1 MELGPAQEAPGAGGG
16 VGRSPARAL
25 RSAARGRETLLDL
38 VSTSF
43 LGFEERPEIRAL
55 CRQAIEK
62 YGCGSCGPRGFY
74 GTVDVHL
81 ELEQRFAAFMGTE
94 AAILY
99 SFDIAT
105 PLSTIPAFCKAGDLI
120 VMDGGCSFALRQAVE
135 LSRSQ
140 VLTFRHNDAADLERV
155 LAEVDAEASR
165 KGRKKLKLRFIVIEG
180 LYADSGDVAPL
191 PEIIALK
198 DRYKYRLMIEE
209 SFSLGTLGAR
219 GRGVCEHFGLEPSA
233 ADMIFAGLGNAFAS
247 VCGICLGGHVAVN
260 HQRLAG
266 AGYVFSASLPPFLA
280 LASVGAINALEADHS
295 LVPALRARSA
305 RVRRE
310 LRRSSHLAVVGEDD
324 TPLIHVRLADG
335 RASGAGEAGTEAER
349 GEGDGTATAKEVAAL
364 EAVTKEVAKK
374 SGVLVSLAQHSILAP
389 ASRPSLKLAV
399 TLSASEDELVQAA
412 QALVAA
418 AKRVL

>member
-1 MELGPAQEAPGAGGG
+1 M
-16 VGRSPARAL
+16 
-25 RSAARGRETLLDL
+25 
-38 VSTSF
+38 
-43 LGFEERPEIRAL
+43 
-55 CRQAIEK
+55 
-62 YGCGSCGPRGFY
+62 
-74 GTVDVHL
+74 HL
-81 ELEQRFAAFMGTE
+81 ELEQCFAAFMGTE

-120 VMDGGCSFALRQAVE
+120 VMDDGCSFAVRQGVE
-135 LSRSQ
+135 LSRAR
-140 VLTFRHNDAADLERV
+140 VRTFRHNDPADLERV
-155 LAEVDAEASR
+155 LADVDAEAAR
-165 KGRKKLKLRFIVIEG
+165 KGRKKLKLHFILVEG

-219 GRGVCEHFGLEPSA
+219 GRGVCEHFGLEPSV
-233 ADMIFAGLGNAFAS
+233 ADMIFAGLGNAFAP
-247 VCGICLGGHVAVN
+247 VGGICLGGHVAVN

-266 AGYVFSASLPPFLA
+266 AGYAFSASLPPFLA
-280 LASVGAINALEADHS
+280 IAAVGAIDALEADPC

-310 LRRSSHLAVVGEDD
+310 LRRSTRLAVVGEDD
-324 TPLIHVRLADG
+324 TPLIHVRLAGG
-335 RASGAGEAGTEAER
+335 RAVRAGDAGPEAER
-349 GEGDGTATAKEVAAL
+349 GDGDGTAAGKVAAL
-364 EAVTKEVAKK
+364 EAVAEEVAKK
-374 SGVLVSLAQHSILAP
+374 SGVLVCLAQHSPLAP
-389 ASRPSLKLAV
+389 VSRPSLKLAV
-399 TLSASEDELVQAA
+399 TLSASEDELVRAA

>member
-1 MELGPAQEAPGAGGG
+1 
-16 VGRSPARAL
+16 
-25 RSAARGRETLLDL
+25 
-38 VSTSF
+38 
-43 LGFEERPEIRAL
+43 
-55 CRQAIEK
+55 
-62 YGCGSCGPRGFY
+62 
-74 GTVDVHL
+74 
-81 ELEQRFAAFMGTE
+81 
-94 AAILY
+94 
-99 SFDIAT
+99 
-105 PLSTIPAFCKAGDLI
+105 
-120 VMDGGCSFALRQAVE
+120 
-135 LSRSQ
+135 
-140 VLTFRHNDAADLERV
+140 
-155 LAEVDAEASR
+155 
-165 KGRKKLKLRFIVIEG
+165 
-180 LYADSGDVAPL
+180 
-191 PEIIALK
+191 
-198 DRYKYRLMIEE
+198 
-209 SFSLGTLGAR
+209 
-219 GRGVCEHFGLEPSA
+219 
-233 ADMIFAGLGNAFAS
+233 MIFAGLGNAFAS
-247 VCGICLGGHVAVN
+247 VGGICLGGHVAVN

-364 EAVTKEVAKK
+364 EAVAKEVAKK